1 MTDLIK
7 ALRARVALPDIA
19 IKDGHDHIL
28 LCQGEEQ
35 ENARLAPLLSSL
47 IAVVEAADRLMET
60 GDSLYEYV
68 DSTGSPAHGDYM
80 LDALA
85 DLRAAVM
92 PKHKENCR
100 IFRMN
105 GVCTCGLESAT

>member
-1 MTDLIK
+1 MSDLTD

-47 IAVVEAADRLMET
+47 IAVVEAANIHAEWCEFH
-60 GDSLYEYV
+60 GSSLEL
-68 DSTGSPAHGDYM
+68 
-80 LDALA
+80 LDAALA
-85 DLRAAVM
+85 DLRRAVM
-92 PKHKENCR
+92 PKHEESCR

-105 GVCTCGLESAT
+105 GVCTCGLGEK